1 MIHASP
7 ARRLFF
13 HTELNHD
20 MRTHDFANLMQLTQ
34 EQAVAC
40 SEQEHWKDWTPL
52 IRALF
57 QIHQDR
63 LCMPF
68 SVFHEAVEGALGR
81 PVFTHELGLNLGGLK
96 AELLGLSD
104 APTLEQILALLPQD
118 KTIVVSI

>member
-1 MIHASP
+1 MHI
-7 ARRLFF
+7 R
-13 HTELNHD
+13 
-20 MRTHDFANLMQLTQ
+20 DFANLTQLTQ
-34 EQAVAC
+34 EQAVTC
-40 SEQEHWKDWTPL
+40 GEQEHWKDWTPT

-68 SVFHEAVEGALGR
+68 SVFHRAVENALGR
-81 PVFTHELGLNLGGLK
+81 PVFTHEFGSNLGGLK

-104 APTLEQILALLPQD
+104 APTLEQILALLLQD

>member
-1 MIHASP
+1 MLHI
-7 ARRLFF
+7 
-13 HTELNHD
+13 TLNHD
-20 MRTHDFANLMQLTQ
+20 MRIHDFANLTQLTQ
-34 EQAVAC
+34 EQAVTC
-40 SEQEHWKDWTPL
+40 CEQEHWKDWTPS

-68 SVFHEAVEGALGR
+68 GVFHEVVETALGR
-81 PVFTHELGLNLGGLK
+81 PVFTHEFGLNPDGLK

-104 APTLEQILALLPQD
+104 APSLTQILALLPQD